1 MAAVSWAV
9 SPSPTHI
16 HPPLLRAP
24 PFPAVSSGPLVLL
37 LTLLPGSSPLHS
49 VPPLP
54 RVLRFPPPGDAPL
67 RSGLYAV
74 LSSQPR

>member
-9 SPSPTHI
+9 SPSPTHT

-24 PFPAVSSGPLVLL
+24 PFPAVSLGPLVLL
-37 LTLLPGSSPLHS
+37 MTLFPRSSPLHS
-49 VPPLP
+49 ALPLP